1 MMGNSKL
8 RMIVDVGADVYGN
21 LDKFCSGIFKVCVK
35 CVSVAMYIWLH
46 AEKKKAGRHVA
57 V

>member
-1 MMGNSKL
+1 MGNPKL
-8 RMIVDVGADVYGN
+8 RMMVDNGADVYGN
-21 LDKFCSGIFKVCVK
+21 LDKFCSGIFKDCFK